1 MVKSLLENQTLF
13 LEKYL
18 HELIPAVTTCIVA
31 RQLCTRP
38 EIDNHWAL
46 RDFATRLT
54 TQICKNFNTSTN
66 SIQTRMTRMFSDAL
80 KSEKTPL
87 VSMYGSLAGLQELG
101 TEVIKSV
108 VIPQVR
114 AISHRIDVA
123 NSNMQM
129 SNNQKLDTT
138 AVQKIRNLVQ
148 NSVVPVLKATRP
160 PPDIEQ
166 AYVNEFGCL
175 GTILFEQVQKER
187 QRAAAAAAAAA
198 STASTLTPAGSAVP
212 VAMARPSLQ
221 PAQNLNPQMINT
233 GSGSAAGQRFL
244 IVNQQPVVPN
254 TGTGNN
260 QQRVVLAPTQQPQQ
274 RFGTYYQPPQ

>member
-1 MVKSLLENQTLF
+1 
-13 LEKYL
+13 
-18 HELIPAVTTCIVA
+18 
-31 RQLCTRP
+31 
-38 EIDNHWAL
+38 
-46 RDFATRLT
+46 
-54 TQICKNFNTSTN
+54 
-66 SIQTRMTRMFSDAL
+66 MFSDAL

-101 TEVIKSV
+101 PEVIKSV

-138 AVQKIRNLVQ
+138 AVQKIRTLVQ
-148 NSVVPVLKATRP
+148 NSVVPVLKASRP

-166 AYVNEFGCL
+166 VYVNEFGCL

-187 QRAAAAAAAAA
+187 QRAAAAAATIGT
-198 STASTLTPAGSAVP
+198 TATPSLPTSSVP
-212 VAMARPSLQ
+212 VAMARPSQ
-221 PAQNLNPQMINT
+221 PSAQNLNPQMINT
-233 GSGSAAGQRFL
+233 GSTGQRFV
-244 IVNQQPVVPN
+244 IVNQQPGVPN
-254 TGTGNN
+254 PGTGNN
-260 QQRVVLAPTQQPQQ
+260 QQRVVLTPTQQPQQ